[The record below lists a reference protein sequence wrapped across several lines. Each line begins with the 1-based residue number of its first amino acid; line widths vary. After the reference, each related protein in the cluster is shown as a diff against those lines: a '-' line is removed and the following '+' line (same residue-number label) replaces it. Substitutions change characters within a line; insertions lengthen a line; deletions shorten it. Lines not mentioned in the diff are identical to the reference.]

1 MPGLGRGPWNSLRQK
16 DVLAEGKQMTF
27 ILYYIIPFIV
37 VLGILIFF
45 HELGHFL
52 LAKAFGV
59 KVLKFS
65 LGFGYKLVGK
75 KWGETEYLISTFPL
89 GGYVK
94 LLGENEEESED
105 LSPEEAPRAF
115 NHQHVLKRLAIVAAG
130 PFFNLFLA
138 LFLFWGVYAISGNYV
153 MTTEVGQVREDSPAA
168 RAGLLK
174 GDVIVSVQGIQTGS
188 WTEIKDLV
196 KDSAGQG
203 VTVTVQR
210 EGRLLSVT
218 VVPEESVEKNLFG
231 EDVKAALIGIVSAG
245 KYRKVEMGPLEAL
258 KEGIRKTWEITTL
271 TFLTIV
277 KLFQGVVSIKTL
289 GGPIMIGQLTGQVA
303 QESISYLV
311 PLLAVISINLG
322 ILNLLPVPIL
332 DGGVILFLL
341 MELIIGKPISLKKR
355 DMAQKLGI
363 FLLAALIVVV
373 TINDLSRIEAVVKLF
388 EKLFG

>member
-1 MPGLGRGPWNSLRQK
+1 
-16 DVLAEGKQMTF
+16 MTF
-27 ILYYIIPFIV
+27 LLYYIIPFVV

-45 HELGHFL
+45 HELGHFI

-75 KWGETEYLISTFPL
+75 KWGETEYLISTVPL

-94 LLGENEEESED
+94 LLGEDEEESEE
-105 LSPEEAPRAF
+105 LSPEEARRAF
-115 NHQHVLKRLAIVAAG
+115 NHQHVLKRIAIVAAG
-130 PFFNLFLA
+130 PVFNLLLA
-138 LFLFWGVYAISGNYV
+138 LCLFWGLYGISGNYV
-153 MTTEVGQVREDSPAA
+153 MTTEVGQVREDSPAQK
-168 RAGLLK
+168 AGILK
-174 GDVIVSVQGIQTGS
+174 GDVIVSVQGVA
-188 WTEIKDLV
+188 TETWQDIKGLV
-196 KDSAGQG
+196 KESAGHG
-203 VTVTVQR
+203 VTLTVQR
-210 EGRLLSVT
+210 QGRLLSVT

-231 EDVKAALIGIVSAG
+231 EDVKSALIGIVAAG
-245 KYRKVEMGPLEAL
+245 KYKKVEMGLWEAW
-258 KEGIRKTWEITTL
+258 KEGFRKTWEITALTL
-271 TFLTIV
+271 LTIV

-341 MELIIGKPISLKKR
+341 MELVIGKPISIKKR

-363 FLLAALIVVV
+363 FVLAALIVVV
-373 TINDLSRIEAVVKLF
+373 TINDLSRIDAVVKLF
-388 EKLFG
+388 EKLYG

>member
-1 MPGLGRGPWNSLRQK
+1 
-16 DVLAEGKQMTF
+16 MTF
-27 ILYYIIPFIV
+27 LLYYIIPFGV

-45 HELGHFL
+45 HELGHFI

-75 KWGETEYLISTFPL
+75 RWGETEYLISTVPL

-94 LLGENEEESED
+94 LLGEDEEESED
-105 LSPEEAPRAF
+105 LSPEEGRRAF
-115 NHQHVLKRLAIVAAG
+115 NHQHVLKRIAIVAAG
-130 PFFNLFLA
+130 PLFNLFLA
-138 LFLFWGVYAISGNYV
+138 LFLFWGLYVISGNYV
-153 MTTEVGQVREDSPAA
+153 MTTEVGQVREDSPAQK
-168 RAGLLK
+168 AGILK
-174 GDVIVSVQGIQTGS
+174 GDEIVSVRGISTGS
-188 WTEIKDLV
+188 WQDIKSLV

-203 VTVTVQR
+203 VTLTVQR

-218 VVPEESVEKNLFG
+218 VVPEETVEKNLFG
-231 EDVKAALIGIVSAG
+231 EDVKSALIGIVAAG
-245 KYRKVEMGPLEAL
+245 KYRKVDMGPLEAL
-258 KEGIRKTWEITTL
+258 KEGIRKTWEIIAL
-271 TFLTIV
+271 TSLTIV

-341 MELIIGKPISLKKR
+341 MELVIGKPISIKKR

-373 TINDLSRIEAVVKLF
+373 TINDLSRIEAVVRLF

>member
-1 MPGLGRGPWNSLRQK
+1 
-16 DVLAEGKQMTF
+16 MTF
-27 ILYYIIPFIV
+27 FLYYLIPFMV
-37 VLGILIFF
+37 VLGVLIFF

-75 KWGETEYLISTFPL
+75 KWGETEYLISTVPL

-94 LLGENEEESED
+94 LLGENEEDSED
-105 LSPEEAPRAF
+105 LSPQEALRSF
-115 NHQHVLKRLAIVAAG
+115 NHQHVLKRIAIVAAG
-130 PFFNLFLA
+130 PFFNLVLA
-138 LFLFWGVYAISGNYV
+138 LFLFWGVYAISGTYV
-153 MTTEVGQVREDSPAA
+153 MTTEVGQVREDSPADK
-168 RAGLLK
+168 AGIQK
-174 GDVIVSVQGIQTGS
+174 GDLIVAVQGTPTED
-188 WTEIKDLV
+188 WAEIKNLI
-196 KDSAGQG
+196 KDSAGRA
-203 VTVTVQR
+203 TVLTVQR
-210 EGRLLSVT
+210 EGRLFNVS

-231 EDVKAALIGIVSAG
+231 EEVKTALIGIVAAG
-245 KYRKVEMGPLEAL
+245 KYRNVEMGPWEAL
-258 KEGIRKTWEITTL
+258 KEGVRKTWEIIVL

-332 DGGVILFLL
+332 DGGMIVFLL
-341 MELIIGKPISLKKR
+341 LELVIGKPISLKKR
-355 DMAQKLGI
+355 DMAQKAGI

-373 TINDLSRIEAVVKLF
+373 TINDLARIEAVVKLF

>member
-1 MPGLGRGPWNSLRQK
+1 MNFL
-16 DVLAEGKQMTF
+16 
-27 ILYYIIPFIV
+27 LYYIIPFVV

-75 KWGETEYLISTFPL
+75 KWGETEYLISTVPL

-105 LSPEEAPRAF
+105 ISPEEAHRAF
-115 NHQHVLKRLAIVAAG
+115 NRQHVLKRIAIVAAG
-130 PFFNLFLA
+130 PLFNLFLA
-138 LFLFWGVYAISGNYV
+138 LFLFWGAYVISGNYV
-153 MTTEVGQVREDSPAA
+153 MTTEVGQVREDSPASK
-168 RAGLLK
+168 AGFQK
-174 GDVIVSVQGIQTGS
+174 GDVIVSVKGTSTES
-188 WTEIKDLV
+188 WTQIKDLV
-196 KDSAGQG
+196 RDSAGRE
-203 VTVTVQR
+203 VIVAVQR
-210 EGRLLSVT
+210 GGRLLSVT
-218 VVPEESVEKNLFG
+218 VVPEEAVEKNLFG
-231 EDVKAALIGIVSAG
+231 EDVKSALIGVVAAG
-245 KYRKVEMGPLEAL
+245 KYRKVEMGPWEAL
-258 KEGIRKTWEITTL
+258 KEGVRKTWEVTAL

-303 QESISYLV
+303 QEGISYLV

-332 DGGVILFLL
+332 DGGMILFLL
-341 MELIIGKPISLKKR
+341 MELVIGKPISIKKR

>member
-1 MPGLGRGPWNSLRQK
+1 
-16 DVLAEGKQMTF
+16 MTF
-27 ILYYIIPFIV
+27 LLYYTIPFIV

-45 HELGHFL
+45 HEMGHFI
-52 LAKAFGV
+52 LAKAFRV

-75 KWGETEYLISTFPL
+75 KWGETEYLISTIPL

-94 LLGENEEESED
+94 LLGENDEESED
-105 LSPEEAPRAF
+105 ISPEEAHRAF
-115 NHQHVLKRLAIVAAG
+115 NHQHILKRIAIVAAG
-130 PFFNLFLA
+130 PLFNLLLA
-138 LFLFWGVYAISGNYV
+138 LFLFWGLYAISGNYV
-153 MTTEVGQVREDSPAA
+153 MTTEVGQVREDSPAHK
-168 RAGLLK
+168 AGLLK
-174 GDVIVSVQGIQTGS
+174 GDVIVSVEGKSTES
-188 WTEIKDLV
+188 WAEIKSV
-196 KDSAGQG
+196 IKDSAGQG
-203 VTVTVQR
+203 MTVTVQR

-218 VVPEESVEKNLFG
+218 VVPEETIEKNLFG
-231 EDVKAALIGIVSAG
+231 EDVKSALIGIVAAG
-245 KYRKVEMGPLEAL
+245 KYRNVEMGPWEAL
-258 KEGIRKTWEITTL
+258 KEGIRKTWEIIAL
-271 TFLTIV
+271 TVLTVV

-332 DGGVILFLL
+332 DGGVIVFLL
-341 MELIIGKPISLKKR
+341 LELVIGKPISIKKR
-355 DMAQKLGI
+355 DMAQKVGI

-373 TINDLSRIEAVVKLF
+373 TINDLSRIDAVVKLF

>member
-1 MPGLGRGPWNSLRQK
+1 MNFL
-16 DVLAEGKQMTF
+16 V
-27 ILYYIIPFIV
+27 YYIIPFVV
-37 VLGILIFF
+37 VLGVLIFF
-45 HELGHFL
+45 HELGHFM

-75 KWGETEYLISTFPL
+75 KWGETEYLISTVPL

-94 LLGENEEESED
+94 LLGEDEEEFGD
-105 LSPEEAPRAF
+105 LSPEETQRAF
-115 NHQHVLKRLAIVAAG
+115 NHQHVLKRIAIVAAG
-130 PFFNLFLA
+130 PLFNLFLA
-138 LFLFWGVYAISGNYV
+138 LFLFWGLYVISGNYL
-153 MTTEVGQVREDSPAA
+153 MTTEVGQVREDSPAHK
-168 RAGLLK
+168 AGLLK
-174 GDVIVSVQGIQTGS
+174 GDRIVSVQGISTES
-188 WTEIKDLV
+188 WTDLKRLV
-196 KDSAGQG
+196 KDSAGQE
-203 VTVTVQR
+203 VIVTVQR

-218 VVPEESVEKNLFG
+218 VVPEQSVEKNLFG
-231 EDVKAALIGIVSAG
+231 EDVKSALIGIVAAG
-245 KYRKVEMGPLEAL
+245 KYRKVEMGPWEAL
-258 KEGIRKTWEITTL
+258 KEGVRKTWEITSL

-341 MELIIGKPISLKKR
+341 MELVIGKPISIKKR

-388 EKLFG
+388 ERLFG

>member
-1 MPGLGRGPWNSLRQK
+1 M
-16 DVLAEGKQMTF
+16 
-27 ILYYIIPFIV
+27 
-37 VLGILIFF
+37 
-45 HELGHFL
+45 
-52 LAKAFGV
+52 
-59 KVLKFS
+59 
-65 LGFGYKLVGK
+65 
-75 KWGETEYLISTFPL
+75 GETEYLISTVPL

-105 LSPEEAPRAF
+105 LSPEEASRAF

-231 EDVKAALIGIVSAG
+231 EDVKSALIGIVSAG

-271 TFLTIV
+271 TFLTVV

-303 QESISYLV
+303 QEASAIWSLSWRSSASTSDLES
-311 PLLAVISINLG
+311 PAG
-322 ILNLLPVPIL
+322 PHPGRRG
-332 DGGVILFLL
+332 DPFPAHGVDHRQTHQ
-341 MELIIGKPISLKKR
+341 PQKR

-363 FLLAALIVVV
+363 SF
-373 TINDLSRIEAVVKLF
+373 
-388 EKLFG
+388 

>member
-1 MPGLGRGPWNSLRQK
+1 MPGQDRGPRNSLRQT
-16 DVLAEGKQMTF
+16 DVLVEGKQMTF
-27 ILYYIIPFIV
+27 VWYYIILVIV

-75 KWGETEYLISTFPL
+75 KWGETEYLISTIPL

-94 LLGENEEESED
+94 LLGENDEESEEI
-105 LSPEEAPRAF
+105 SPEEAQRAF
-115 NHQHVLKRLAIVAAG
+115 NHQHILKRIAIVAAG
-130 PFFNLFLA
+130 PLFNLLLA
-138 LFLFWGVYAISGNYV
+138 LFLFWGLYAISGNYV
-153 MTTEVGQVREDSPAA
+153 MTTEIGQVREDSPAHK
-168 RAGLLK
+168 AGLLK
-174 GDVIVSVQGIQTGS
+174 GDVIVSVEGQSTES
-188 WTEIKDLV
+188 WAEIKSLV
-196 KDSAGQG
+196 KDSAGKG
-203 VTVTVQR
+203 VKVTVQR
-210 EGRLLSVT
+210 EGRLLSVI

-231 EDVKAALIGIVSAG
+231 EDVKSALIGIVAAG
-245 KYRKVEMGPLEAL
+245 KYQKVEMGVWEAL
-258 KEGIRKTWEITTL
+258 KEGTRKTWEIIAL

-289 GGPIMIGQLTGQVA
+289 GGPIMIGQLTGQGA

-311 PLLAVISINLG
+311 PLLAIISINLG

-341 MELIIGKPISLKKR
+341 MELIIGKPISIKKR

-373 TINDLSRIEAVVKLF
+373 TINDLSRFADVVKLF

>member
-1 MPGLGRGPWNSLRQK
+1 
-16 DVLAEGKQMTF
+16 MTLL
-27 ILYYIIPFIV
+27 LYYIIPFIA

-45 HELGHFL
+45 HELGHFI

-65 LGFGYKLVGK
+65 LGFGYKLLGK
-75 KWGETEYLISTFPL
+75 KWGETEYLISTVPL

-94 LLGENEEESED
+94 MLGENGEESEAI
-105 LSPEEAPRAF
+105 SPEEAHRAF
-115 NHQHVLKRLAIVAAG
+115 DRQPVLKRIAIVAAG
-130 PFFNLFLA
+130 PLFNLFLA
-138 LFLFWGVYAISGNYV
+138 FFLFWGLYVISGNYV
-153 MTTEVGQVREDSPAA
+153 MTTEIGQIREDSPAHK
-168 RAGLLK
+168 AGLIK
-174 GDVIVSVQGIQTGS
+174 GDLIVSVHGKTTES
-188 WTEIKDLV
+188 WAEIKNLI
-196 KDSAGQG
+196 KDSAGRE
-203 VTVTVQR
+203 VDVTVQR
-210 EGRLLSVT
+210 EGRLLGIT
-218 VVPEESVEKNLFG
+218 LVPEETVEKNLFG
-231 EDVKAALIGIVSAG
+231 EDVKSALIGIVAAG
-245 KYRKVEMGPLEAL
+245 KYRKVEMGPWEAL
-258 KEGIRKTWEITTL
+258 KEGIRKTWEIIAL

-303 QESISYLV
+303 QEGISYLV

-332 DGGVILFLL
+332 DGGMIVFLL
-341 MELIIGKPISLKKR
+341 MELVIGKPISIKKR
-355 DMAQKLGI
+355 DMAQKAGI